1 MEFVVIGDQG
11 NHNDPV
17 YGFGYVP
24 YIYEIGK
31 YEITNDEYAEFLNA
45 VAKFNDLYSLYS
57 LSLSQGLF
65 GGIDRTG
72 QQGSFAYCSKSN
84 YGKKPVVY
92 ISWYDLARMANW
104 YHYGKPCSGRSELG
118 TTEGTNK
125 QGAYDTR
132 YFPKNHQDLVDYKKL
147 PFGRNKKALYWIPN
161 EYEWYKA
168 AHYDPTRQGQRKY
181 WNYPVRT
188 DDLPNNI
195 APPGNQYSVN
205 YFNNTFSI
213 GKPDFLTNVGDY
225 IYASSYYGTYDQG
238 GNVWEWLENWRFKDR
253 GSEKVRGVRG
263 GSATYTEIGLHAYN
277 TDPGNPA
284 HEKFIWGGR
293 LAKAHINTTGQIV
306 YSNISYTLFAKF
318 WQELKLAIKLILKKS
333 RKKLYFPFKAVS
345 LIKSK

>member
-1 MEFVVIGDQG
+1 MEFLVIGDPG
-11 NHNDPV
+11 NHSDPI

-45 VAKFNDLYSLYS
+45 VAKLEDPYSLYS
-57 LSLSQGLF
+57 PSMSQGLF
-65 GGIDRTG
+65 GGIDRIE
-72 QQGSFAYCSKSN
+72 QEGSFAYCSKPN
-84 YGKKPVVY
+84 YNKKPVVY

-104 YHYGKPCSGRSELG
+104 YHYGKPCTGQSKLG

-132 YFPKNHQDLVDYKKL
+132 YFPKNYQDSVDYKKL

-181 WNYPVRT
+181 WDYPVRT

-195 APPGNQYSVN
+195 APPGNQHSVN
-205 YFNNTFSI
+205 YLQETFSI

-238 GNVWEWLENWRFKDR
+238 GNVWEWLENWRLKDR
-253 GSEKVRGVRG
+253 GAEKVRGVRG
-263 GSATYTEIGLHAYN
+263 GSATYTEIGLHALN
-277 TDPGNPA
+277 TDPGNPS

-293 LAKAHINTTGQIV
+293 LARAHTDATGQII
-306 YSNISYTLFAKF
+306 YSNISYTLFAEF
-318 WQELKLAIKLILKKS
+318 WKKTKSNIKLVLKRR
-333 RKKLYFPFKAVS
+333 RKGSYKT
-345 LIKSK
+345 